1 MKHLKKLTALL
12 LCLILVGSGV
22 MVYAEDTSHSYVYDS
37 WDNAMSVSEP
47 YEATTYLVGAETY
60 GGTALKTPTDIYVL
74 NDQEIYVL
82 DAGNNRVVVLQ
93 ADGTFVREVR
103 FTKEGQALTFQGAQ
117 GLFVTSDGTLYIADK
132 AAYDDRG
139 TVYVSNPQGV
149 ITGEIA
155 APPADKVEETFKYTP
170 ISVVVDTAGIIYVVS
185 DGSENGALQYDEKY
199 EYLGYFG
206 AEQVTVT
213 AEVLI
218 NELWKKL
225 LSEEATA
232 GLKRNVPT
240 SIKKLDIDAK
250 NFIFTLKSSE
260 IGTGVGQVRKLNTLG
275 TNIMFNS
282 DKELAQFG
290 DLDTWFDSTNNLTV
304 TSSLID
310 LVADDDGFV
319 TVLDHTYKRL
329 LQYDENS
336 NLLYAFGGSGTRYGN
351 YKTPVAIET
360 CGDNLLVL
368 DQDNGSVTVLA
379 PTAFAQN
386 VRTATVLYNEGL
398 YTEAGPYWREVL
410 KTDTYYELANVGL
423 GAYYEAEGDRE
434 TAMRYYQI
442 GNDKSSYSACFAEL
456 RDESVRA
463 NFPWILGGV
472 VLLLLGAVIL
482 TKWSE
487 RRQINEYNIQVSK
500 WRYPLY
506 CLIHPFKAYYELKV
520 EKKGSVLLACISILL
535 FFFSGVVKEQFTAFH
550 FINGVKEN
558 FNIFLVMGTTIG
570 LFLLFVLCNWSVS
583 TLADGEGK
591 LKEIFI
597 FTAYALIPYT
607 ICTLVITGLTHMFA
621 LEEAAFIG
629 VMWVVAYAW
638 TAIHIFMSTR
648 EVHQYTSGKTVL
660 LLGGSVLG
668 IYLLLLLITIGY
680 SLFAQLLT
688 FISTLYSEFRL
699 H

>member
-1 MKHLKKLTALL
+1 MKRLKMLTALL

-22 MVYAEDTSHSYVYDS
+22 MVHAEGTSNSYVYDS

-47 YEATTYLVGAETY
+47 YEATAYVVGADAF
-60 GGTALKTPTDIYVL
+60 GGTALKNPTDLFVTADRSMYI
-74 NDQEIYVL
+74 L
-82 DAGNNRVVVLQ
+82 DAGNNRVVMLG
-93 ADGTFVREVR
+93 ADGAFAREIR
-103 FTKEGQALTFQGAQ
+103 FTLDGQALTFQAAR
-117 GLFVTSDGTLYIADK
+117 GLFVTADGTLYVADK
-132 AAYDDRG
+132 DAR
-139 TVYVSNPQGV
+139 TVYVCNAAGAV
-149 ITGEIA
+149 TGQVP
-155 APPADKVEETFKYTP
+155 APPADKVEETFSYAP
-170 ISVVVDTAGIIYVVS
+170 ISVVVDTAGIIYVIS
-185 DGSENGALQYDEKY
+185 DESENGALQYDEKY
-199 EYLGYFG
+199 EYLGYYG

-218 NELWKKL
+218 NEMWKKI
-225 LSEEATA
+225 LSKEATA
-232 GLKRNVPT
+232 GLKRNAPT
-240 SIKKLDIDAK
+240 SIKKLDIDSK
-250 NFIFTLKSSE
+250 NFIYTLKGGES
-260 IGTGVGQVRKLNTLG
+260 GTSVGQIRKLNTLG
-275 TNIMFNS
+275 TNILFNS
-282 DKELAQFG
+282 NKELAQFG
-290 DLDTWFDSTNNLTV
+290 DKDTWEDTSKNLTV
-304 TSSLID
+304 TTSLID
-310 LVADDDGFV
+310 LAADDDGFV
-319 TVLDHTYKRL
+319 TALDQTYKRL

-336 NLLYAFGGSGTRYGN
+336 NLLYAFGGNGTRYGTFN
-351 YKTPVAIET
+351 NPVAIEI
-360 CGDNLLVL
+360 CGDDLLVL
-368 DQDNGSVTVLA
+368 DQTNGSVTVLS
-379 PTAFAQN
+379 PTAFARN

-398 YTEAGPYWREVL
+398 YAEAGPYWREVL

-423 GAYYEAEGDRE
+423 GAAYEAEGDRE
-434 TAMRYYQI
+434 TAMRYYQL
-442 GNDKSSYSACFAEL
+442 GNDKASYSACFAEL

-463 NFPWILGGV
+463 NFPWILGGIV
-472 VLLLLGAVIL
+472 ILLLGAVIL

-487 RRQINEYNIQVSK
+487 RRQINEYNIRVSK

-506 CLIHPFKAYYELKV
+506 CLMHPFKAYYELKV
-520 EKKGSVLLACISILL
+520 DKKGSLLLACVSLLL

-550 FINGVKEN
+550 FIDGVKEN
-558 FNIFLVMGTTIG
+558 FNIFLVLGTTVG

-597 FTAYALIPYT
+597 FTSYALIPYT

-648 EVHQYTSGKTVL
+648 EVHQYTSGKAVL

-688 FISTLYSEFRL
+688 FVSTLYSEFRL

>member
-1 MKHLKKLTALL
+1 MKRMKRLAAVL

-22 MVYAEDTSHSYVYDS
+22 MVYAEGTSHSYVYDS
-37 WDNAMSVSEP
+37 WGKAMSVSEP

-60 GGTALKTPTDIYVL
+60 GGTALKSPTDIFVL
-74 NDQEIYVL
+74 ENKEIYVL

-93 ADGTFVREVR
+93 ADGTYLREVR
-103 FTKEGQALTFQGAQ
+103 FTKNGQPLTFAAAQ
-117 GLFVTSDGTLYIADK
+117 GLFVTADGSLYIADK
-132 AAYDDRG
+132 AAYDDKG
-139 TVYVSNPQGV
+139 VVYVANAQGAV
-149 ITGEIA
+149 TGEVL
-155 APPADKVEETFKYTP
+155 APPADKVEATFKYTP

-185 DGSENGALQYDEKY
+185 DGSENGALQYDETY

-218 NELWKKL
+218 NEMWKNL
-225 LSEEATA
+225 LSEEATS

-240 SIKKLDIDAK
+240 SIKRLDIDAG

-275 TNIMFNS
+275 TNIMFNN

-290 DLDTWFDSTNNLTV
+290 DLDTWTDTTKNLEV

-310 LVADDDGFV
+310 LVADDKGFV

-336 NLLYAFGGSGTRYGN
+336 NLLYAFGGTGTRYGN
-351 YKTPVAIET
+351 YKAPVAIES
-360 CGDNLLVL
+360 CGENLLVL
-368 DQDNGSVTVLA
+368 DGEAGSVTVLV
-379 PTAFAQN
+379 PTTFANN
-386 VRTATVLYNEGL
+386 VRTATELYNEGL
-398 YTEAGPYWREVL
+398 YTDAGPYWREVL
-410 KTDTYYELANVGL
+410 KTDAYYELANIGL
-423 GAYYEAEGDRE
+423 GAYYEEQGDRE
-434 TAMRYYQI
+434 TAMKYYEI

-472 VLLLLGAVIL
+472 VVLLLGAVVL
-482 TKWSE
+482 TKLSE
-487 RRQINEYNIQVSK
+487 RRIVNEYNVQVSK
-500 WRYPLY
+500 WKYPLY
-506 CLIHPFKAYYELKV
+506 CLLHPFKAYYELKV
-520 EKKGSVLLACISILL
+520 EKKGSMLLACISVLL
-535 FFFSGVVKEQFTAFH
+535 FFFSGIVQEQFTAFH

-558 FNIFLVMGTTIG
+558 FNILLVMGTTLG
-570 LFLLFVLCNWSVS
+570 LFVLFVLCNWSVS

-607 ICTLVITGLTHMFA
+607 ISTFVLTGLTHMFA
-621 LEEAAFIG
+621 LEEAAFMS
-629 VMWVVAYAW
+629 VLWVVAYAW
-638 TAIHIFMSTR
+638 TGVHIFMSTR
-648 EVHQYTSGKTVL
+648 EVHQYTSGKTIL

-680 SLFAQLLT
+680 SLFAQLIT
-688 FISTLYSEFRL
+688 FITTLYSEFRL